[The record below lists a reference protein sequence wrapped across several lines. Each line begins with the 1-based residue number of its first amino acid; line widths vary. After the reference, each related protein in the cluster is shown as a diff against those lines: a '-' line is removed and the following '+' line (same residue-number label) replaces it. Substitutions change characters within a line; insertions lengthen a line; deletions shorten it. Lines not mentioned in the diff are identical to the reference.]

1 MDHPNQPPFALFP
14 PPYREFIPLEPSEA
28 FPRDRKVLRGT
39 ALIWS
44 LRKDDDAYLLR
55 RASSRPAGLPL
66 MIILPPAPEL
76 RACRD
81 KVLSVAEEAR
91 PQTILPHQPRMEPE
105 EMRCLLRR
113 EPTNL
118 PQEFIDYLRWR
129 GLPLDQETRRI
140 VRRTVE
146 LSSELRTLQ
155 ALARALYLSRRAL
168 GRRFQQRGLPVPSHW
183 LQVSRLLRATLRM
196 QNSGSSLFD
205 VAFTLGY
212 PDGFT
217 LSNQM
222 ERLVGVRPS
231 EARERL
237 GWEWFVEA
245 WLQRERETGGLD
257 SSLVEPSDDEL
268 DPGTGGALAH
278 HEPVRGVAEPSGPG
292 TDDAPGADDGT
303 DERSEAA

>member
-1 MDHPNQPPFALFP
+1 MDHSSPPPFALFP
-14 PPYREFIPLEPSEA
+14 PPYREFIPLEPSET

-39 ALIWS
+39 ALIWN
-44 LRKDDDAYLLR
+44 LKKDDDAYLLK

-66 MIILPPAPEL
+66 MIILPPAQEL

-81 KVLSVAEEAR
+81 KVLAVAEEAR

-113 EPTNL
+113 EPSNL
-118 PQEFIDYLRWR
+118 PQEFTDYLLWR

-146 LSSELRTLQ
+146 LSLELRTLQ

-168 GRRFQQRGLPVPSHW
+168 GRRFQKRGLPVPSHW

-196 QNSGSSLFD
+196 QNSGSSLFE
-205 VAFTLGY
+205 VAFSLGY

-231 EARERL
+231 VARERL

-245 WLQRERETGGLD
+245 WLQREKETGGLD
-257 SSLVEPSDDEL
+257 ASLMKPSDEEIH
-268 DPGTGGALAH
+268 PGREGLAARRD
-278 HEPVRGVAEPSGPG
+278 PVRAVAEPRARG
-292 TDDAPGADDGT
+292 TDDAPGGDDGAG
-303 DERSEAA
+303 ERSEAA